1 MRPTRWFLNQDHASR
16 DSRGIR
22 PGGWPPGEIPVA
34 RVDGNS
40 CWPLHLASVALAT
53 GCLIALVHAALLIP
67 LHVPLNYNE
76 GWNAYHAVEAA
87 RGAPLYPVA
96 PRLFFNNYPP
106 LWFYLSAALVRL
118 SVDPIVAGRWMSL
131 AGFVGW
137 ALLLGRIAEAF
148 GCRPVSARFAALLF
162 AANTLAFSGY
172 VGIDDPEFVAH
183 LIAAIGL
190 LLIVSPPRSSLRIFA
205 AGLLMALALFV
216 KHTLVV
222 LPVTCVLWLLAIDR
236 GAAWRLL
243 ATIAAA
249 AIGGG
254 AACAWLFGPGFFAQ
268 LASPRRFF
276 VARVLGKSSLWL
288 ARMFVPVSV
297 AVVAGHRHG
306 RNEVVTFCALY
317 AGLAITAGIVL
328 SGGDGVNSNVFFDAT
343 WAVCLSAAI
352 ALDRLSLP
360 TVGLFHRIGR
370 VAAAYLAAPAFAL
383 VLSVGDHWLA
393 TDSWLHERR
402 AAAAQT
408 DVSVIGSTP
417 GRALCE
423 DLALCFWAGK
433 PAEVDVF
440 NTQQRIL
447 AGSLPADVLVRL
459 IDSRYYAILELGNP
473 GRRLGAAF
481 DDALAHNYRLLR
493 EVDDRHLFVPR

>member
-1 MRPTRWFLNQDHASR
+1 MR
-16 DSRGIR
+16 
-22 PGGWPPGEIPVA
+22 
-34 RVDGNS
+34 
-40 CWPLHLASVALAT
+40 WPLHLASLALGT
-53 GCLIALVHAALLIP
+53 GCLVGLVHAALLIP

-87 RGAPLYPVA
+87 RSAPLYPAA
-96 PRLFFNNYPP
+96 PRFFFNNYPP
-106 LWFYLSAALVRL
+106 LWFYLSAAAVRL

-137 ALLLGRIAEAF
+137 AFLLARIAEAF
-148 GCRPVSARFAALLF
+148 GCRPASARFAALLF
-162 AANTLAFSGY
+162 AANMLAFTDY

-183 LIAAIGL
+183 MVAAVGL
-190 LLIVSPPRSSLRIFA
+190 LLIASPSRSPSRACA

-222 LPVTCVLWLLAIDR
+222 LPAACVLWLLTIDR

-243 ATIAAA
+243 ATIAAGV
-249 AIGGG
+249 IVGG

-268 LASPRRFF
+268 LASPRRFY
-276 VARVLGKSSLWL
+276 VARALGKSSLWL
-288 ARMFVPVSV
+288 ARTFVPV
-297 AVVAGHRHG
+297 ATTVVLVRRHG
-306 RNEVVTFCALY
+306 RDEVVTFCALY
-317 AGLAITAGIVL
+317 AGLAITVGMVL
-328 SGGDGVNSNVFFDAT
+328 IGGDGVNSNVFFDAT
-343 WAVCLSAAI
+343 WAVCLSAAV
-352 ALDRLSLP
+352 ALDRLSVP
-360 TVGLFHRIGR
+360 TSRLFQRPGR

-383 VLSVGDHWLA
+383 VLSVSDHWLTA
-393 TDSWLHERR
+393 DGWLHEKR
-402 AAAAQT
+402 AAAAKR
-408 DVSVIGSTP
+408 DVAFIAGEP

-433 PAEVDVF
+433 PVEVDVF

-447 AGSLPADVLVRL
+447 AGSLQSADLVRL
-459 IDSRYYAILELGNP
+459 LDARYYGILELGNP

-481 DDALAHNYRLLR
+481 DDALARNYRLLR